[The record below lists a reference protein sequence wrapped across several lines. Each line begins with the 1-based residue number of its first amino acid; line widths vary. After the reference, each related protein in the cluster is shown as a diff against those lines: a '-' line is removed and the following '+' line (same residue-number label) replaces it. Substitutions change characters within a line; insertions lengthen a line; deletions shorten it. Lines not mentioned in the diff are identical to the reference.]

1 MKIKKIICKSLGN
14 KISEN
19 DKESD
24 LACYLRV
31 FYAFIMVLTSFF
43 IILNVFLTHFL

>member
-19 DKESD
+19 EKESD
-24 LACYLRV
+24 MACFLRI
-31 FYAFIMVLTSFF
+31 FYALIMLLTSFF
-43 IILNVFLTHFL
+43 IILNVFLTHF